1 MTLKINGDDTECS
14 DGLTVAGLL
23 ESLKIQP
30 ARVAVEVNL
39 KIVKKADYDT
49 HILKNDDAVEIV
61 SFVGGG

>member
-1 MTLKINGDDTECS
+1 MKLKLNGSETEYT

-23 ESLKIQP
+23 ESLQVQP

-49 HILKNDDAVEIV
+49 HILRHDDTVEIV